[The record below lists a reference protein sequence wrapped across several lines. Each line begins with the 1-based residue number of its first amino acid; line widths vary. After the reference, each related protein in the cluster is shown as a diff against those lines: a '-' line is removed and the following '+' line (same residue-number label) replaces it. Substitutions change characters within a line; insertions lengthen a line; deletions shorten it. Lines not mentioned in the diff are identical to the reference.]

1 VLPKRPKTAVDLIP
15 DKPTSIWSVHR
26 VEPRRHW
33 LRWPFKKQPLWP
45 ARLVVL
51 GFARHNGSVI
61 QFPLYIEIFP
71 APNNYLHF
79 SRTPSPPFREGRR
92 EDVVLMEDEKVRFLA
107 LFPLANEILHLQRE
121 AAKIYNGEVLVPT
134 QTQPSN
140 DAA

>member
-1 VLPKRPKTAVDLIP
+1 MLPKRPKTAVDLIP

-92 EDVVLMEDEKVRFLA
+92 EDVVLMEDLVADKRCCFEV
-107 LFPLANEILHLQRE
+107 
-121 AAKIYNGEVLVPT
+121 EVLHCLGAISRAWP
-134 QTQPSN
+134 Q
-140 DAA
+140 